1 MDLVQFLD
9 MGVAL
14 LLKISQKLP
23 HPVIVV
29 WVVPEVYF
37 LVQHLQ
43 VCQLCVGLVQQLVY
57 FSILLLELPDL
68 YVVLLLDHVQLILV
82 FLLLMGHLLPQNVQ
96 LGLNETRILFG
107 VIFLHESFVGL
118 ILEFLI
124 LLGQRLVL
132 LGQGS
137 DLIPQLDVLKMSIC

>member
-96 LGLNETRILFG
+96 LGLNEKRILFG

-118 ILEFLI
+118 ILKFLI

>member
-1 MDLVQFLD
+1 MNLVQFLD

-96 LGLNETRILFG
+96 LGLNEKRILFG